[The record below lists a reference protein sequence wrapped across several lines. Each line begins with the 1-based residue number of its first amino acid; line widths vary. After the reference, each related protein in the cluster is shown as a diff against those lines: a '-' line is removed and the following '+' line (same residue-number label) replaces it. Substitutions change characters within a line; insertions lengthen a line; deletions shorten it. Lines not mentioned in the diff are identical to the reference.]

1 MKQIFCLQGFAFL
14 ILSGYSVDSGL
25 WGLAM
30 SFLICAIVSF
40 AIFLD
45 PS

>member
-1 MKQIFCLQGFAFL
+1 MKQLSFFL
-14 ILSGYSVDSGL
+14 GITFFILSGWSLDTGL

-30 SFLICAIVSF
+30 SFLICAIISF

-45 PS
+45 P